1 MQRATLEWYETL
13 GRALIWGAGLVL
25 LLSVIGAIAVVSSE
39 SSLPLSEDVQR
50 EGRGFAAIAGLG
62 AGFAAAGILSGVGA
76 ILRLMVAERL
86 ERLPAEEAEAAE
98 TDDEG
103 DPAR

>member
-25 LLSVIGAIAVVSSE
+25 LLSVIAAIAVVSSE

-76 ILRLMVAERL
+76 ILRLMVADRL
-86 ERLPAEEAEAAE
+86 ERLDQP
-98 TDDEG
+98 DPG
-103 DPAR
+103 DHEPGS

>member
-1 MQRATLEWYETL
+1 MRRATLEWYETL
-13 GRALIWGAGLVL
+13 AKALIWGAGLVL
-25 LLSVIGAIAVVSSE
+25 VLSVIGAIAVATSE

-50 EGRGFAAIAGLG
+50 EGRGFVAIAGLG

-76 ILRLMVAERL
+76 ILRLMVVERL
-86 ERLPAEEAEAAE
+86 ERLPAGDVEAAAS
-98 TDDEG
+98 DDEA

>member
-25 LLSVIGAIAVVSSE
+25 LLSVIAAIAVVSSE

-76 ILRLMVAERL
+76 ILRLMVADRL
-86 ERLPAEEAEAAE
+86 ERLDQPDPG
-98 TDDEG
+98 DDEPG
-103 DPAR
+103 S

>member
-25 LLSVIGAIAVVSSE
+25 LLSVIAAVAVVSSE

-76 ILRLMVAERL
+76 ILRLMVADRL
-86 ERLPAEEAEAAE
+86 ERLDQP
-98 TDDEG
+98 DPG
-103 DPAR
+103 DHEPGS